1 KIPVCCAV
9 IDPHQEDCQSPIGAK
24 NLCGAGVALK
34 LILAIEGEEDYLES
48 FCFEYYCQI
57 AAIGTIADIVSLK
70 DENRFIV
77 QKGIE
82 FIKNSD
88 VSGLIALFNNAG
100 VDIKKVNSS
109 NIAFGIVPRINA
121 TGRMNS
127 AKMALNLLLCENE
140 EEVLFYVN
148 EISSQNNKRK
158 ETEQFIIEEI
168 EKDIKENPEKL
179 NGRIGIFYNQGWNH
193 GVIGIVCARLMEKLQ
208 KPIIL
213 ISIENGEAR
222 GSARSF
228 EGFNIYDAL
237 NSCADIFTK
246 FGGHDMAA
254 GFSLPP
260 EKIDEFI
267 YAIEQYSKNN
277 YKNMPFLT
285 LNVDMQISPEFLTI
299 DNIESLNILEPF
311 GKDNTLPIFL
321 MKDVIIVDIVSLT
334 NGKYVKLKILKDNKA
349 LEFMVFNKTFLS
361 FEYIKG
367 DIIDIAFDVSIN
379 IYNDKKSITLKVV
392 DIIPS
397 KFNFT
402 LFEVGKNIY
411 DSFKRNEEIS
421 SSNAEKI
428 LPTQEDMLNVYK
440 YIKQNPNL
448 CKTEEILYSRML
460 PYKINYCKMLIIIDV
475 LYQLNLIG
483 KNETGIYSLPYKEK
497 VDFKTTEIYKK
508 IEKYIKK

>member
-1 KIPVCCAV
+1 MGFKKWVVKSDNIEINEIKLKAQVFSKKFKISLIVAEILIIRGMDTEEKIQNHLLNNNFSNPFLLKDMEKAVERIKIAYENQEKILICGDYDADGITATYILYHYLENYGCDVKFYIPERSDGYGLSKKLIASAKNNSITLIITVDNGISCFEEIEFSKAMGIDVIVTDHHKPPEKIPVCCAV

-100 VDIKKVNSS
+100 VDIKKVNSG

-222 GSARSF
+222 G
-228 EGFNIYDAL
+228 
-237 NSCADIFTK
+237 
-246 FGGHDMAA
+246 
-254 GFSLPP
+254 
-260 EKIDEFI
+260 
-267 YAIEQYSKNN
+267 
-277 YKNMPFLT
+277 
-285 LNVDMQISPEFLTI
+285 
-299 DNIESLNILEPF
+299 
-311 GKDNTLPIFL
+311 
-321 MKDVIIVDIVSLT
+321 
-334 NGKYVKLKILKDNKA
+334 
-349 LEFMVFNKTFLS
+349 
-361 FEYIKG
+361 
-367 DIIDIAFDVSIN
+367 
-379 IYNDKKSITLKVV
+379 
-392 DIIPS
+392 
-397 KFNFT
+397 
-402 LFEVGKNIY
+402 
-411 DSFKRNEEIS
+411 
-421 SSNAEKI
+421 
-428 LPTQEDMLNVYK
+428 
-440 YIKQNPNL
+440 
-448 CKTEEILYSRML
+448 
-460 PYKINYCKMLIIIDV
+460 
-475 LYQLNLIG
+475 
-483 KNETGIYSLPYKEK
+483 
-497 VDFKTTEIYKK
+497 
-508 IEKYIKK
+508 